1 MDYNDVK
8 LVHMSAV
15 AISFAAFFARG
26 VGMLGDAAWIR
37 HRVAK
42 TLPHVVDTVLIVS
55 AIWLA
60 WALRQGPTNAPWIN
74 AKIIGLLAY
83 IAYNYLNTQ
92 IDKTGNRMEVASA
105 EFVDILQEPTR

>member
-15 AISFAAFFARG
+15 AISFAGFFARG

-37 HRVAK
+37 HRLAK

-60 WALRQGPTNAPWIN
+60 WTLRQGRRGRKIERTALPTTAERARRNGGN
-74 AKIIGLLAY
+74 GQSR
-83 IAYNYLNTQ
+83 YNRAHPEN
-92 IDKTGNRMEVASA
+92 DSH
-105 EFVDILQEPTR
+105 DCP